1 VLAVIEALCDAVAF
15 RAKRSAQAAANMTE
29 FVLPWL
35 TDTSTL
41 SAHSKTATRPTPKQA
56 KKKQ

>member
-1 VLAVIEALCDAVAF
+1 MLAVIEALCDAVAF

-35 TDTSTL
+35 TDTSAL
-41 SAHSKTATRPTPKQA
+41 QPHSKTATRPTSSQA
-56 KKKQ
+56 KKNK

>member
-1 VLAVIEALCDAVAF
+1 VIEALCDAVAF

-35 TDTSTL
+35 TDTSAL
-41 SAHSKTATRPTPKQA
+41 QPHS
-56 KKKQ
+56 